1 MMIET
6 DEPATFLR
14 TWREGDWE
22 TLRNEWPEAPK
33 EIYPLDA
40 LAREYDAAS
49 EDAAWEEGHPI
60 FQMAAENDQLKKKLS
75 LARSLLHDMSRSSYS
90 NWSNYAIREGYLRKW
105 RRTLRDVTQ

>member
-1 MMIET
+1 MQGDVWRAVLDFAIET

-49 EDAAWEEGHPI
+49 ED
-60 FQMAAENDQLKKKLS
+60 
-75 LARSLLHDMSRSSYS
+75 
-90 NWSNYAIREGYLRKW
+90 
-105 RRTLRDVTQ
+105 